1 MTLGW
6 NVRTR
11 EITFAPYKPP
21 SRQHYSWSTKL
32 HSDLNSGQYSFSS
45 PQGSWSGDGWRGEP
59 HTILPAEMNVG
70 GIGYCMR
77 LPRNGVFIE
86 CSVVVP
92 YPETTLNIDIKA
104 FKPSVS
110 DIHADHK
117 GAVTADRLYSHTG
130 FNCAVP
136 RVAADYE
143 RSCRE

>member
-1 MTLGW
+1 
-6 NVRTR
+6 
-11 EITFAPYKPP
+11 
-21 SRQHYSWSTKL
+21 
-32 HSDLNSGQYSFSS
+32 
-45 PQGSWSGDGWRGEP
+45 
-59 HTILPAEMNVG
+59 MNVG

-130 FNCAVP
+130 SIAQYRGSPPITNGVVENEFVLLNNFKLGNGVFEEGTFIIFQIVP
-136 RVAADYE
+136 TFDDYHT
-143 RSCRE
+143 RQQWYNFSMMIDYQYL